1 MQALDQQYWNNRYQQ
16 NETGWDIGYPSTP
29 LKEYIDQLQNK
40 DIAIL
45 IPGCG
50 NSYEAEYLLEK
61 GFSNIT
67 LIDIAPSL
75 TKKLEEKFAKELDK
89 RIRIVTG
96 DFFEQQQQY
105 DLILE
110 QTFFCALDPSMR
122 EQYVQKMYELL
133 KPGGKLVGVL
143 FGRTFEG
150 GPPFGGSREEYEPLF
165 SKKFRIEILE
175 ACYNSIKPREGAEL
189 FMKMVKSVDRE
200 L

>member
-16 NETGWDIGYPSTP
+16 KETGWDIGYPSTP
-29 LKEYIDQLQNK
+29 LKEYIDQLDNK

-89 RIRIVTG
+89 RIRIITG

-133 KPGGKLVGVL
+133 KTGGKLVGVL
-143 FGRTFEG
+143 FGRSFEG
-150 GPPFGGSREEYEPLF
+150 GPPFGGSREEYERLF

-175 ACYNSIKPREGAEL
+175 ACYNSIKPREGTEL
-189 FMKMVKSVDRE
+189 FVKMVRSVNRE
-200 L
+200 S